1 MNLPSRPE
9 LSNARMASSTYL
21 RELTFAASSNTGSWM
36 RFVGDCN
43 CSLTIQSNYSNLSRE
58 GF

>member
-1 MNLPSRPE
+1 LPSRPE